1 MINLLPY
8 EDKKEVKR
16 EGLRRFAIVAVF
28 SISAVLLLSM
38 LLMAPAYFFLYQE
51 RASVISEE
59 NLLRASSPVEKMN
72 EIADKIK
79 KTNSRLS
86 VIESLAN
93 NRSVPEDLKKIIDLI
108 PPGVSVNGI
117 SFARQNV
124 SEQGRVSLSGKANTR
139 EDLASFIGILNDS
152 DIFSKVDSPVSNIL
166 KKNNIDFLIKLEF
179 K

>member
-1 MINLLPY
+1 M
-8 EDKKEVKR
+8 
-16 EGLRRFAIVAVF
+16 
-28 SISAVLLLSM
+28 
-38 LLMAPAYFFLYQE
+38 
-51 RASVISEE
+51 
-59 NLLRASSPVEKMN
+59 
-72 EIADKIK
+72 
-79 KTNSRLS
+79 
-86 VIESLAN
+86 AN